1 VIADCGF
8 SITVHC
14 FLFTTAL
21 IPARG
26 VYYRLST
33 SQTRNPQI
41 ARLYRYFLI
50 AFFLN

>member
-14 FLFTTAL
+14 FLFAAAF

-26 VYYRLST
+26 VDYRLSP
-33 SQTRNPQI
+33 SQIRNPQMLGFTVI
-41 ARLYRYFLI
+41 F
-50 AFFLN
+50 